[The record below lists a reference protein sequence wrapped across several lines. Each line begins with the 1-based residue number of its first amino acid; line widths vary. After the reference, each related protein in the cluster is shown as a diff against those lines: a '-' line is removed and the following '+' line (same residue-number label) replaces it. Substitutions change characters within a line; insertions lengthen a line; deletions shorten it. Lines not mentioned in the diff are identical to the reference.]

1 MGAKNNLKTLGKAML
16 IVAVCFF
23 IFMQIVPSINSSSP
37 KFSKSSSKNTFE
49 PTFLKEGIGY
59 FSNELGDTIA
69 EFQIELAESNK
80 EIQIGMMWRKSM
92 SKDMGMLFLMPEE
105 KIQSFWMKNTYIPL
119 DIIYIN
125 SERRIV
131 SIIDNAKPMSEK
143 PIPSMEP
150 ANFILE
156 VSGGTCA
163 KLGIQPGNLWR
174 WKRN

>member
-1 MGAKNNLKTLGKAML
+1 MGANKNLKTLGKAIL
-16 IVAVCFF
+16 IITVCFF
-23 IFMQIVPSINSSSP
+23 ILMQIFPSINSSSP

-125 SERRIV
+125 SERRVV
-131 SIIDNAKPMSEK
+131 SIIDNAKPMSEN
-143 PIPSMEP
+143 PLPSMEP
-150 ANFILE
+150 ANHILE

>member
-1 MGAKNNLKTLGKAML
+1 MGVKKNLKTLGKAIL
-16 IVAVCFF
+16 IIAVCFF
-23 IFMQIVPSINSSSP
+23 IFMQIVPSIKSSSP

-92 SKDMGMLFLMPEE
+92 SKEMGMLFLMPEE

-125 SERRIV
+125 SERRVV

-143 PIPSMEP
+143 PLPSMEP
-150 ANFILE
+150 ANSILE

-163 KLGIQPGNLWR
+163 KLGIQHGNLWR

>member
-1 MGAKNNLKTLGKAML
+1 MGAKKKLKNLGTALV
-16 IVAVCFF
+16 IIAVCFF
-23 IFMQIVPSINSSSP
+23 VFMQILPSINNSSP

-49 PTFLKEGIGY
+49 PAFQKEGIGY
-59 FSNELGDTIA
+59 FSNDLGDTIA
-69 EFQIELAESNK
+69 EFQIELAESNR

-92 SKDMGMLFLMPEE
+92 SKNVGMLFLMPEE
-105 KIQSFWMKNTYIPL
+105 KIQSFWMKNTYVPL

-125 SERRIV
+125 SERRVV
-131 SIIDNAKPMSEK
+131 SIINNAKPMSEN
-143 PIPSMEP
+143 PLPSMEP

-163 KLGIQPGNLWR
+163 KLGIQTGNLWK